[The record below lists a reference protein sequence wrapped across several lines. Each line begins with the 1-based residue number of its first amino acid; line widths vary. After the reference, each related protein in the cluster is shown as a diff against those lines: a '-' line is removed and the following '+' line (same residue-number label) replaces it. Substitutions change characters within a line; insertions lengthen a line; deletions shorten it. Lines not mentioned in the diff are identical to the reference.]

1 VAISLPFLAPDLV
14 KAAAIDGRLP
24 HGMGVARLTDMP
36 RRMVAPA
43 RDPGT
48 SWKIVGIRTVS
59 LQPRSLFPRKRNF
72 GARDKGH
79 QTSLNQRRQVS
90 RAHAI
95 ARQPA
100 NSRLFAPLQE
110 ISPKAGVR
118 GGPGRTQTSNQTVMA
133 RPPRTPQ
140 WDIFD

>member
-1 VAISLPFLAPDLV
+1 
-14 KAAAIDGRLP
+14 
-24 HGMGVARLTDMP
+24 
-36 RRMVAPA
+36 
-43 RDPGT
+43 
-48 SWKIVGIRTVS
+48 
-59 LQPRSLFPRKRNF
+59 
-72 GARDKGH
+72 ARDKGH

-118 GGPGRTQTSNQTVMA
+118 GGPGRTRTSNQTVISRPLQRLSFGRDRD
-133 RPPRTPQ
+133 RPPHHRPAILTSSMPLGAESRCACNGLEVCYLYAVCARKALAHAK
-140 WDIFD
+140 